1 MDPNAVVIGG
11 SAVLAATA
19 IGGLATLQSA
29 IGIGTLAS
37 FGGYGSMLAFGMC
50 PPPFCRVGTLLI
62 KQSKY
67 HLLG

>member
-37 FGGYGSMLAFGMC
+37 FGGYGGMLAFGMC
-50 PPPFCRVGTLLI
+50 PPPFCRVGT
-62 KQSKY
+62 KPKFKTN
-67 HLLG
+67 